1 MRPWRVHIFCIMS
14 ITTHSFSRFTYSF
27 ISIGALLALT
37 LYLAGCSQPRADE
50 RPLLVVS
57 IEPLRY
63 VAEAVAGPGWRVET
77 LMPQGASPETYE
89 PTPRR
94 MQHMQG
100 ARLLLCCGTLGFE
113 ATTLPRL
120 AAAAQA
126 PPLLRLDGGITPLA
140 ATPHSHEGHAV
151 HHADDESADPHVW
164 MSARNLKL
172 MARNLCQALQQTD
185 SLHHHDYALRLHRFE
200 QRIDSVDAALQHML
214 RHARGQHFLIFHP
227 ALGYFARD
235 YGLHQLAVEHDG
247 KEPSAARMAALTTK
261 VKQQGVHTVFISREH
276 TGMPAR
282 RIAEELQLKLVEIN
296 PLAYDVPAQM
306 LLIAQAMAQ
315 R

>member
-14 ITTHSFSRFTYSF
+14 ITTHSFSRFTHSF
-27 ISIGALLALT
+27 FSIGALLALT
-37 LYLAGCSQPRADE
+37 LCLAGCSQPRADE

-94 MQHMQG
+94 MQQLQG

-113 ATTLPRL
+113 GTTLPRL
-120 AAAAQA
+120 AASAEAV
-126 PPLLRLDGGITPLA
+126 PLQRLDGGIALLA
-140 ATPHSHEGHAV
+140 ATPHSHGGEGV
-151 HHADDESADPHVW
+151 HHAQAESADPHVW
-164 MSARNLKL
+164 MSARNLKV
-172 MARNLCQALQQTD
+172 MARNLCAALQQAD
-185 SLHHHDYALRLHRFE
+185 SLHSHHYALRLHRFE
-200 QRIDSVDAALQHML
+200 QRMDSVDASLQQLL
-214 RHARGQHFLIFHP
+214 RNAHGQHFLIFHP

-247 KEPSAARMAALTTK
+247 KEPSAARMAALTTT
-261 VKQQGVHTVFISREH
+261 VQHEGVRTVFISSEH

-282 RIAEELQLKLVEIN
+282 RMAEELRLELVEIN
-296 PLAYDVPAQM
+296 PLSYDVPAQM
-306 LLIAQAMAQ
+306 LLIARALVRQ
-315 R
+315 